1 MRRDWYLRSRKE
13 ARVASTERTTQRVAG
28 SEVRQALRVQPT
40 QDVAGHCKDGS
51 FSLSSRMVLS
61 R

>member
-1 MRRDWYLRSRKE
+1 MRSSKE
-13 ARVASTERTTQRVAG
+13 ASVASAERPTQRVAG
-28 SEVRQALRVQPT
+28 GEVRQALRVQPT

>member
-1 MRRDWYLRSRKE
+1 M
-13 ARVASTERTTQRVAG
+13 ASTERTTQRVAG